1 MSVHIIII
9 IIRRLIMHA
18 MSEYMS
24 SYQCQSNCQTFGS
37 LFLFLVIKFKTWAKA
52 QSDIAVPVSSRSLSS
67 VELSSSQSKRVS
79 ISITEETDNFIAG
92 TETLSVSD
100 G

>member
-1 MSVHIIII
+1 
-9 IIRRLIMHA
+9 MHA

-52 QSDIAVPVSSRSLSS
+52 QSNIAVPVSSRSLSS
-67 VELSSSQSKRVS
+67 VELSQSQRVS

-100 G
+100 GWL